1 MPGKT
6 LMLQGTGSSVGKS
19 LLCAA
24 FCRLFRQE
32 GYRVAPFKAQNM
44 ALNSF
49 VTRAGGEMGRAQV
62 VQAEAA
68 DLEPTVDMNPVLLKP
83 ETDSRCQVI
92 VHGRA
97 LTSLSASD
105 YFGRK
110 LDLWPAVTESLDR
123 LRAEFDL
130 VVIEGAGS
138 PAEINLRDKDIVN
151 MRVARYAESPVL
163 LVGDIDRGGVFASL
177 YGTLALLL
185 PEEREL
191 VKGLL
196 INKFR
201 GDVRLLY
208 SGVEMLEER
217 CGVPV
222 LGIVPYVRDV
232 GVAEEDSVALEG
244 RRDAPT
250 SGALD
255 VAVIRLPHIS
265 NFDDFDPLER
275 ESGVAV
281 RYVERVG
288 DLGSPDLIILPGTKT
303 TVADLGFLRE
313 SGLAARVG
321 ALARAGTPV
330 LGVCGGYQMLGES
343 IRDSER
349 VESDAIEVAGLGL
362 LPVVTTFEREK
373 ETSQVVGRV
382 LPGPGLLGAAAGQM
396 VNGYEIHVGRTVN
409 RALAVIQL
417 LRRRDEPTNDTDGAT
432 SADGLV
438 SGTYLH
444 GIFDNVGARRAMLS
458 WLAARKGID
467 LAFGEAASREAAY
480 DRLAA
485 TLRASVDLDRL
496 REACGL

>member
-19 LLCAA
+19 LLCAG

-49 VTRAGGEMGRAQV
+49 VTRDGGEMGRAQV

-68 DLEPTVDMNPVLLKP
+68 GLAPTVDMNPVLLKP

-97 LTSLSASD
+97 ITSLSAID

-123 LRAEFDL
+123 MRAEYDL
-130 VVIEGAGS
+130 VIIEGAGS

-185 PEEREL
+185 PEERER

-222 LGIVPYVRDV
+222 LGIIPHVRDV
-232 GVAEEDSVALEG
+232 GVAE
-244 RRDAPT
+244 
-250 SGALD
+250 
-255 VAVIRLPHIS
+255 
-265 NFDDFDPLER
+265 
-275 ESGVAV
+275 
-281 RYVERVG
+281 
-288 DLGSPDLIILPGTKT
+288 
-303 TVADLGFLRE
+303 
-313 SGLAARVG
+313 
-321 ALARAGTPV
+321 
-330 LGVCGGYQMLGES
+330 
-343 IRDSER
+343 
-349 VESDAIEVAGLGL
+349 
-362 LPVVTTFEREK
+362 
-373 ETSQVVGRV
+373 
-382 LPGPGLLGAAAGQM
+382 
-396 VNGYEIHVGRTVN
+396 
-409 RALAVIQL
+409 
-417 LRRRDEPTNDTDGAT
+417 
-432 SADGLV
+432 
-438 SGTYLH
+438 
-444 GIFDNVGARRAMLS
+444 
-458 WLAARKGID
+458 
-467 LAFGEAASREAAY
+467 
-480 DRLAA
+480 
-485 TLRASVDLDRL
+485 
-496 REACGL
+496 